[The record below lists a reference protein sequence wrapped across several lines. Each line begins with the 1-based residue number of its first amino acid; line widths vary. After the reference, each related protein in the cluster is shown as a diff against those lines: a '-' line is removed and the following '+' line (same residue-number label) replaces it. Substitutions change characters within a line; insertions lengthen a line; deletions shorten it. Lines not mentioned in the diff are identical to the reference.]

1 MIKNYIKVSI
11 RNLIS
16 QRGYTL
22 INIFG
27 LAIGIASALLIMLYV
42 IDEMSYDKFH
52 PNAKNIYRICIDA
65 KLQDTEMRAPI
76 SNAPIGPTAVET
88 YPDILNYTRIFT
100 FGGDPD
106 IRYEDKVFVE
116 KNIIHADSTFF
127 QVFNGFKLIR
137 GNPDKILN
145 VANQVILTESS
156 ARRYFGDDDPI
167 GKVLKVWQN
176 SQNWEVVG
184 IMEDIPTNSHLK
196 FDMIHSMV
204 SLPMAQSNMW
214 IGNNNYTYIYI
225 QEGLDPEII
234 NQRLLDLVVTHA
246 GPQFEEFM
254 GSSFEEL
261 GNSGNRY
268 TYFTQPLLDIHLKS
282 NMPFEMEKGGNLTM
296 VYVFMIIAVFI
307 LIIAAINFMNLST
320 ARSAKRAKEVGIRK
334 VVGSTKASLISQFL
348 TESVMV
354 STISLAIALGIVALA
369 IPHFNNIA
377 NKEILLSSLPVGL
390 TIGILLVTILVIGFA
405 AGSYP
410 AFFLA
415 SFEPI
420 KVLKG
425 KLKSGMKSGLLRGV
439 LVVVQF
445 TITIGLIVSTFVV
458 FKQISY
464 IQSKD
469 LGYNPSEVMV
479 INRPYVIPEQSRQS
493 FVDELKKLPNV
504 EAVARASS
512 LPTTIIG
519 NTVMQKQGAA
529 NDDFQ
534 TYNFFYAHHD
544 LDKTL
549 QFKMAEGRYFNEN
562 FASDSSAM
570 VINQAAVKGFGFDGS
585 PIGQIVVVNGN
596 DTRTVVGVMEDFH
609 YESLHQ
615 KISPLAICSQPVYTY
630 LTIRIQGGNVQE
642 TIRSVETKWNEFV
655 SDQDMDYFFL
665 EEAVENQYS
674 DEKRARTLFASFSF
688 LAIIIGALGLLG
700 LSSYT
705 AEQRTREI
713 GIRKVMGA
721 RISMVVWLLLKEINK
736 LVLISTVIAWPAAW
750 YLMSQWLEGF
760 AFRISLTPW
769 IFIAASILSYLVAVI
784 TVSYQAFKAAKTNPA
799 ITLKYE

>member
-1 MIKNYIKVSI
+1 MIKNYIKVSF
-11 RNLIS
+11 RNLIA
-16 QRGYTL
+16 QKGYTL

-27 LAIGIASALLIMLYV
+27 LAVGIASALLIMLYV
-42 IDEMSYDKFH
+42 IDEMSYDTFH
-52 PNAKNIYRICIDA
+52 PNAKNIYRICLDA

-88 YPDILNYTRIFT
+88 YPDIVNFTRIFS
-100 FGGDPD
+100 FGGEPD
-106 IRYEDKVFVE
+106 IRYDERVFIE
-116 KNIIHADSTFF
+116 KNVIYADSTFF
-127 QVFNGFKLIR
+127 RVFDGFKLIR
-137 GNPDKILN
+137 GDENKILN
-145 VANQVILTESS
+145 VPNQVVMTQST
-156 ARRYFGDDDPI
+156 AHKYFGDDDPI
-167 GKVLKVWQN
+167 GKAVNVWQS
-176 SQNWEVVG
+176 SQSWEVVG
-184 IMEDIPTNSHLK
+184 VVEDVPSNSHFR
-196 FDMIHSMV
+196 FDMICSMV
-204 SLPMAQSNMW
+204 SLPLAQSTMW
-214 IGNNNYTYIYI
+214 IGNNNYTYIVL
-225 QEGLDPEII
+225 QEGLDPKIVDE
-234 NQRLLDLVVTHA
+234 RLLELVFTHA

-268 TYFTQPLLDIHLKS
+268 EYFTQPVLDIHLRS
-282 NMPFEMEKGGNLTM
+282 NLPFEMQKGGNITM
-296 VYVFMIIAVFI
+296 VYVFMIIAIFI

-334 VVGSTKASLISQFL
+334 VVGSTRGSLISQFL

-354 STISLAIALGIVALA
+354 STIALAIAVGIVAIA
-369 IPHFNNIA
+369 TPAFNSVA
-377 NKEILLSSLPVGL
+377 NKEIILSSLPIWL
-390 TIGILLVTILVIGFA
+390 TAGILLTTILVVGFA

-425 KLKSGMKSGLLRGV
+425 KLRSGMKSGLLRGV
-439 LVVVQF
+439 LVVIQF

-458 FKQISY
+458 FKQITF
-464 IQSKD
+464 IQDKD
-469 LGYNPSEVMV
+469 LGYNPSYVLV
-479 INRPYVIPEQSRQS
+479 INRPYVIQAQNRQT
-493 FVDELKKLPNV
+493 FIDELKKLPNV

-519 NTVMQKQGAA
+519 NTVMQKRGAA

-534 TYNFFYAHHD
+534 TYNFFFAHHD
-544 LDKTL
+544 FDKTL
-549 QFKMAEGRYFNEN
+549 QFKMVEGRYFREE

-585 PIGQIVVVNGN
+585 PVGQIVVMNGN
-596 DTRTVVGVMEDFH
+596 DERTVVGVMEDFH

-615 KISPLAICSQPVYTY
+615 KIHPLVIASHPVYTY
-630 LTIRIQGGNVQE
+630 LTIRIKGGNTQE
-642 TIRSVETKWNEFV
+642 SIRSIEEKWNEFV
-655 SDQDMDYFFL
+655 SDQAMDYFFL
-665 EEAVENQYS
+665 DQAVENQYS
-674 DEKRARTLFASFSF
+674 DEKRARTLFSSFSL

-721 RISMVVWLLLKEINK
+721 RITTVVWLLLKEINK

-769 IFIAASILSYLVAVI
+769 IFVTASILSYAVAVI
-784 TVSYQAFKAAKTNPA
+784 TVSYQAIRAARTNPA

>member
-1 MIKNYIKVSI
+1 
-11 RNLIS
+11 
-16 QRGYTL
+16 
-22 INIFG
+22 
-27 LAIGIASALLIMLYV
+27 
-42 IDEMSYDKFH
+42 
-52 PNAKNIYRICIDA
+52 
-65 KLQDTEMRAPI
+65 
-76 SNAPIGPTAVET
+76 
-88 YPDILNYTRIFT
+88 
-100 FGGDPD
+100 
-106 IRYEDKVFVE
+106 
-116 KNIIHADSTFF
+116 
-127 QVFNGFKLIR
+127 
-137 GNPDKILN
+137 
-145 VANQVILTESS
+145 
-156 ARRYFGDDDPI
+156 
-167 GKVLKVWQN
+167 
-176 SQNWEVVG
+176 
-184 IMEDIPTNSHLK
+184 
-196 FDMIHSMV
+196 
-204 SLPMAQSNMW
+204 
-214 IGNNNYTYIYI
+214 
-225 QEGLDPEII
+225 
-234 NQRLLDLVVTHA
+234 
-246 GPQFEEFM
+246 
-254 GSSFEEL
+254 
-261 GNSGNRY
+261 
-268 TYFTQPLLDIHLKS
+268 
-282 NMPFEMEKGGNLTM
+282 
-296 VYVFMIIAVFI
+296 
-307 LIIAAINFMNLST
+307 
-320 ARSAKRAKEVGIRK
+320 
-334 VVGSTKASLISQFL
+334 
-348 TESVMV
+348 
-354 STISLAIALGIVALA
+354 
-369 IPHFNNIA
+369 
-377 NKEILLSSLPVGL
+377 
-390 TIGILLVTILVIGFA
+390 
-405 AGSYP
+405 
-410 AFFLA
+410 
-415 SFEPI
+415 
-420 KVLKG
+420 
-425 KLKSGMKSGLLRGV
+425 
-439 LVVVQF
+439 
-445 TITIGLIVSTFVV
+445 
-458 FKQISY
+458 
-464 IQSKD
+464 
-469 LGYNPSEVMV
+469 
-479 INRPYVIPEQSRQS
+479 
-493 FVDELKKLPNV
+493 
-504 EAVARASS
+504 
-512 LPTTIIG
+512 
-519 NTVMQKQGAA
+519 MQKQGAA